1 MAIIFIMEVE
11 SMTTLTQSYK
21 AARYH
26 KKITIIFFIL
36 FSLLLFSL
44 TFISQLIY
52 SQEAM
57 MSFISKKWDYLKTIL
72 PQANTNF
79 NEQLISSNH
88 YITTI
93 YDNFYIKILLS
104 SILIFFLL
112 SIYIAKNRKE
122 DIQTMQYIGIKQ
134 KVILKHLLMDL
145 LLPIVLSLSFIML
158 LFLIFQNQL
167 INRSV
172 NINRN
177 MVNNYFDEELLSIHG
192 TNNLSPQATV
202 SKSNNDSNVTTPIK
216 SGLSPYNETTLFEFH
231 VKSNSFRKTFST
243 ILVNF
248 SKLCITSFLGC
259 FLGFYSYTSLF
270 LNRRYQTV

>member
-1 MAIIFIMEVE
+1 
-11 SMTTLTQSYK
+11 MTTLTQSYK
-21 AARYH
+21 AAKYH
-26 KKITIIFFIL
+26 KKITIIFFLL
-36 FSLLLFSL
+36 FSLLLFLL

-93 YDNFYIKILLS
+93 YDNFYVASLLS
-104 SILIFFLL
+104 SIFIFFLL

-122 DIQTMQYIGIKQ
+122 DIQTMQYIGIK
-134 KVILKHLLMDL
+134 KKIILKHLLMDL
-145 LLPIVLSLSFIML
+145 LLPIILSLSFIML

-177 MVNNYFDEELLSIHG
+177 MVNNYFDEELLSIHE
-192 TNNLSPQATV
+192 TNNINQQSTV
-202 SKSNNDSNVTTPIK
+202 SKLTKDSKVTTPVRN
-216 SGLSPYNETTLFEFH
+216 GLSPYNEATLFEFH
-231 VKSNSFRKTFST
+231 VKSNSFRKTFT
-243 ILVNF
+243 IILINF
-248 SKLCITSFLGC
+248 SKLCLTSFLGC
-259 FLGFYSYTSLF
+259 LLGFYSYTTLF
-270 LNRRYQTV
+270 LSRRHQTV